1 MLLDIRE
8 LKTYYHSRGQ
18 EVRAVDGVS
27 LTLEGGEN
35 LGLVGESGCGKTTFS
50 KSLLRINAPN
60 ARIVG
65 GSIRFKGRDLAKLS
79 DPEMRKVR
87 WREISMVAQS
97 AMNSLDPVY
106 TVGDQIL
113 ETLQL
118 HTGSTTRSAL
128 RRAAELFELVGLEP
142 KRLRSY
148 PHQLSGGMRQRA
160 VIALALALDPELI
173 IADEPTTALDVVVQD
188 GILKQLELIQGEL
201 KNSMVLV
208 THDVSLV
215 AEMCHRVAVMY
226 AGRMAEVGPTG
237 TIFNEA
243 AHPYTIGLLNAF
255 PTLESAKGELISI
268 PGAPPDL
275 AQPIP
280 GCAFAARCPFAT
292 DKCRREVPE
301 LRPISAQHYAAC
313 HYAERAAE
321 FRRAA
326 GEQLQW
332 QKQAQTETRLERTT
346 HRPDPASLFERD
358 DSPISGNGDRNIL
371 AVSDLLRWFTQ
382 KRGFVESVRQRT
394 RPVVKALD
402 GVSFEVG
409 RAEILGLAGESGSGK
424 STLGE
429 VITGLQNA
437 TGGLVSYGG
446 QPLFAKGKFRF
457 DLRREIQ
464 MAFQDPYETLNPRFT
479 IFQTLLEPLRNFGI
493 GTPDTRFDLAAEVLR
508 QVELHPAEQFL
519 DRYPHE
525 LSGGQRQRVAIARA
539 IVSNPALL
547 VADEPVSMLDVSIRA
562 GVLNLFRRFRDELG
576 MSIVYISHDLA
587 TIRYICDRTAI
598 LYLGRLAEIGPTAEV
613 IENPRHPY
621 TRLLTAAV
629 PSPNPDLERKHVD
642 ARGEIPDPL
651 SIPNG
656 CRFHRRCPFA
666 LAHCGFEGRDLKL
679 LIENAEN
686 GRAEALRAAVT
697 RLEVEGTSL
706 IMRLADGT
714 EPSEAAQTVKELM
727 REHDQPIDE
736 AVEEITVDERYIEIR
751 FPRLPEPEHYEVGA
765 RHTVACFLY
774 EPERGPEASALPVGG
789 YSSR

>member
-1 MLLDIRE
+1 MLLEIQE
-8 LKTYYHSRGQ
+8 LKTYYSSRGQ

-27 LTLEGGEN
+27 LSLERGEN
-35 LGLVGESGCGKTTFS
+35 LGLVGESGCGKTTLS
-50 KSLLRINAPN
+50 KSLLRINGPN
-60 ARIVG
+60 ARIAG
-65 GSIRFKGRDLAKLS
+65 GRIMFKGRDLTALPE
-79 DPEMRKVR
+79 PEMRKVR

-106 TVGDQIL
+106 TVGNQML

-118 HTGSTTRSAL
+118 HTELGAQAGM

-142 KRLRSY
+142 KRLKSY

-160 VIALALALDPELI
+160 VIALALALNPELI

-188 GILKQLELIQGEL
+188 GILKQLEQIQSQLG
-201 KNSMVLV
+201 NSMILV

-215 AEMCHRVAVMY
+215 AEMCRRVAVMY
-226 AGRMAEVGPTG
+226 AGRMAEVGPTS
-237 TIFNEA
+237 TLFSEA

-268 PGAPPDL
+268 PGSPPDL
-275 AQPIP
+275 AVALP
-280 GCAFAARCPFAT
+280 GCPFAARCPFAT
-292 DKCRREVPE
+292 EKCSIETPE
-301 LRPISAQHYAAC
+301 LRHIGQDHYAAC
-313 HYAERAAE
+313 HYAENAAE

-332 QKQAQTETRLERTT
+332 QKAAQTEDRAARLQSGAQPVERL
-346 HRPDPASLFERD
+346 A
-358 DSPISGNGDRNIL
+358 GDRLSEQRDEIL
-371 AVSDLLRWFTQ
+371 TVTDLLRWFKL
-382 KRGFVESVRQRT
+382 KRSVLDNVRGRGSA
-394 RPVVKALD
+394 VVKALD

-409 RAEILGLAGESGSGK
+409 AAEILGLAGESGSGK

-429 VITGLQNA
+429 VITGLQNV
-437 TGGLVSYGG
+437 TGGSVAYRGAA
-446 QPLFAKGKFRF
+446 LFSNGKFRSE
-457 DLRREIQ
+457 LRREVQ

-479 IFQTLLEPLRNFGI
+479 IFQTIREPLRNFGI
-493 GTPDTRFDLAAEVLR
+493 GTAENRYELAAEVLR

-547 VADEPVSMLDVSIRA
+547 IADEPVSMLDVSIRA
-562 GVLNLFRRFRDELG
+562 GVLNLFRRFREELG

-598 LYLGRLAEIGPTAEV
+598 LYLGRLAELGPTEEV
-613 IENPRHPY
+613 IERPRHPY

-651 SIPNG
+651 NIPNG

-666 LAHCGFEGRDLKL
+666 LPHCGFEGRDLKL
-679 LIENAEN
+679 LIEEN
-686 GRAEALRAAVT
+686 HDERYRELRDAVERAELENHDLVLTIGPDAQAEQVIALT
-697 RLEVEGTSL
+697 RR
-706 IMRLADGT
+706 IM
-714 EPSEAAQTVKELM
+714 E
-727 REHDQPIDE
+727 EHDQPIE
-736 AVEEITVDERYIEIR
+736 QAVDSIAAEGRTVRIS
-751 FPRLPEPEHYEVGA
+751 FPEQPEPEHYRVGP
-765 RHTVACFLY
+765 RHTVACYLF
-774 EPERGPEASALPVGG
+774 EPGRGPEAE
-789 YSSR
+789 R

>member
-1 MLLDIRE
+1 MLLEIQE
-8 LKTYYHSRGQ
+8 LKTYYSSRGQ
-18 EVRAVDGVS
+18 EVRAVDGIS
-27 LTLEGGEN
+27 LSLERGEN
-35 LGLVGESGCGKTTFS
+35 LGLVGESGCGKTTLS
-50 KSLLRINAPN
+50 KSLLRINGPN
-60 ARIVG
+60 AHIAG
-65 GSIRFKGRDLAKLS
+65 GRVLFKGRDLTALPE
-79 DPEMRKVR
+79 PEMRKVR

-106 TVGDQIL
+106 TVGNQML

-118 HTGSTTRSAL
+118 HTNLSSQAGM

-142 KRLRSY
+142 KRLKSY

-188 GILKQLELIQGEL
+188 GILKQLEQIQAQLG
-201 KNSMVLV
+201 NSMILV

-215 AEMCHRVAVMY
+215 AEMCRRVAVMY
-226 AGRMAEVGPTG
+226 AGRMAEVGPTS
-237 TIFNEA
+237 TLFSEA

-268 PGAPPDL
+268 PGSPPDL
-275 AQPIP
+275 AVPIP
-280 GCAFAARCPFAT
+280 GCPFAARCPFAT
-292 DKCRREVPE
+292 EKCSLETPE
-301 LRPISAQHYAAC
+301 MRTIGPDHYAAC
-313 HYAERAAE
+313 HYAENAAE

-332 QKQAQTETRLERTT
+332 QKSAQTEERATRSQNRAQRAE
-346 HRPDPASLFERD
+346 LFADDHPGKQRD
-358 DSPISGNGDRNIL
+358 EQPSEIL
-371 AVSDLLRWFTQ
+371 TVTDLLRWFKL
-382 KRGFVESVRQRT
+382 KRSVLDNVRGRGDS
-394 RPVVKALD
+394 VVKALD
-402 GVSFEVG
+402 GVSFGVSE
-409 RAEILGLAGESGSGK
+409 AEILGLAGESGSGK

-429 VITGLQNA
+429 VITGLQNV
-437 TGGLVSYGG
+437 TGGSVAYRGTA
-446 QPLFAKGKFRF
+446 LFTNGKFRSE
-457 DLRREIQ
+457 LRREVQ

-479 IFQTLLEPLRNFGI
+479 IFQTIREPLRNFGI
-493 GTPDTRFDLAAEVLR
+493 GTPENRYELAAEVLK

-547 VADEPVSMLDVSIRA
+547 IADEPVSMLDVSIRA
-562 GVLNLFRRFRDELG
+562 GVLNLFRRFRDELD

-598 LYLGRLAEIGPTAEV
+598 LYLGRLAELGPTEEV
-613 IENPRHPY
+613 IERPRHPY

-679 LIENAEN
+679 LIEEN
-686 GRAEALRAAVT
+686 HEERYRELRGAIERAELEDRDLVLTLAADAGADEMIALIR
-697 RLEVEGTSL
+697 R
-706 IMRLADGT
+706 IM
-714 EPSEAAQTVKELM
+714 E
-727 REHDQPIDE
+727 EHDQPIERAVDAIE
-736 AVEEITVDERYIEIR
+736 ADARTVRVR
-751 FPRLPEPEHYEVGA
+751 FPEQPEPEHYHVGR
-765 RHTVACFLY
+765 RHTVACYLF
-774 EPERGPEASALPVGG
+774 EPGRGPEAGSGD
-789 YSSR
+789 